1 MNGSLSHTID
11 VGFELSATDPAAG
24 EAVRRALA
32 FTGHDTLLVD
42 SGADISLRAY
52 LHDSPDKPSREP
64 DYTLA
69 DGIDAFVDDRGVD
82 YFSEECFARVDT
94 DVPAITISFPAGGYP
109 RPDLLVYAIVPVMAR
124 FGYYALHA
132 GAVSDGLR
140 GYLFMADSGGG
151 KSTSTLLA
159 AQAGWYFTS
168 DDFVY
173 VNRRDDIDVVLS
185 VQGTIRLRAD
195 ARNLFPDLVANE
207 PDLANSHKYRIPVS
221 EAFEGRVRTWCLPK
235 VIVIPEVT
243 GGSITRIEQVSR
255 VEVFAEAMRQSGP
268 FLVDRRTV
276 PEQMSRLRDLIQ
288 HCTCCRLKA
297 GRDILSRP
305 HILTTLLAGG
315 NHLQ

>member
-1 MNGSLSHTID
+1 MGALGHTID
-11 VGFELSATDPAAG
+11 VGFEVHETDPPVA
-24 EAVRRALA
+24 EAVHRALA
-32 FTGHDTLLVD
+32 FSGHDTLLVD
-42 SGADISLRAY
+42 SGADISLKAY
-52 LHDSPDKPSREP
+52 RQDSPDRPNREP
-64 DYTLA
+64 DFSLA
-69 DGIDAFVDDRGVD
+69 DGIDVFVDDRGVN
-82 YFSEECFARVDT
+82 YFSRECFARVEA

-173 VNRRDDIDVVLS
+173 INRRDDVDIVLG
-185 VQGTIRLRAD
+185 VQRTIRLRAD
-195 ARNLFPDLVANE
+195 ARNHFPDLVANE
-207 PDLANSHKYRIPVS
+207 PDLANSHKYRIPAL
-221 EAFEGRVRTWCLPK
+221 EAFVGRVRTWCVPE

-243 GGSITRIEQVSR
+243 GEPTTRIEHVSR
-255 VEVFAEAMRQSGP
+255 ADVLAEAMRQSGP

-288 HCTCCRLKA
+288 HCACCRLKA

-305 HILTTLLAGG
+305 HILTTLLAQV
-315 NHLQ
+315 NHS